1 MTTITD
7 DAAWAAARAVELCP
21 AEGGCVAVADE
32 SSAVHL
38 RWAANAPTTGGATTG
53 RRLTVAAIAG
63 EATGVAAWHGDW
75 DEDSVAALV
84 AAATETA
91 RRAQPSPD
99 ASPLVPAWKSEECGV
114 APSAGL
120 DALLPG
126 LTTAFERARSGG
138 RLLYG
143 YAEHQV
149 RTSCVASSTG
159 LRLRHVQ
166 PSGVLDLTARRAG
179 HPASAWTGSGAP
191 EPGDPVEMA
200 GRLDKRLDRPV
211 RSARLPPGRYEV
223 LLPPSGTAD
232 LMLHLYEALAAWSAR
247 SGQSV
252 FSGPD
257 GSTRLGQ
264 RLSDAALTLY
274 SDPAEPGLECA
285 PFAITRAST
294 AAASVFDNGL
304 PLTRT
309 DWITGGVLTA
319 LTRTRASAAADGLP
333 CTPGIGNLVLRGEDR
348 GRTLEEMV
356 AGTERGLLLTSLWYL
371 RDVDPRALLLTGV
384 TRDGVYL
391 VERGEVTAAV
401 PDFRFNESPVALL
414 GRVTETGRTEPALPR
429 EWGEWPV
436 RTAMPALRIS
446 DFGVAGPAS

>member
-1 MTTITD
+1 
-7 DAAWAAARAVELCP
+7 
-21 AEGGCVAVADE
+21 
-32 SSAVHL
+32 
-38 RWAANAPTTGGATTG
+38 
-53 RRLTVAAIAG
+53 
-63 EATGVAAWHGDW
+63 
-75 DEDSVAALV
+75 VAALV
-84 AAATETA
+84 TAATETA
-91 RRAQPSPD
+91 RRAEPSPD
-99 ASPLVPAWKSEECGV
+99 ASPLVPPWDSASNSEERGV

-120 DALLPG
+120 EALLPG
-126 LTTAFERARSGG
+126 LATACERARRGG

-179 HPASAWTGSGAP
+179 HPASAWAGSGAP
-191 EPGDPVEMA
+191 EPGDPVAMA
-200 GRLDKRLDRPV
+200 GRLDERLDRPV
-211 RSARLPPGRYEV
+211 RSAQLPPGRYEV

-232 LMLHLYEALAAWSAR
+232 LMLHLYEALAAWAAH

-257 GSTRLGQ
+257 GRTRLGE
-264 RLSDAALTLY
+264 RLSEVALTLY

-285 PFAITRAST
+285 PFTIARAST
-294 AAASVFDNGL
+294 AATSVFDNGL

-319 LTRTRASAAADGLP
+319 LTQTRASAAAHGLP
-333 CTPGIGNLVLRGEDR
+333 CTPEIGNLVLRGEHR
-348 GRTLEEMV
+348 GRTLAEMV

-391 VERGEVTAAV
+391 VEHGEVTAAV

-414 GRVTETGRTEPALPR
+414 GRVTEAGRTEPALPR

-446 DFGVAGPAS
+446 DFGVTDPAS